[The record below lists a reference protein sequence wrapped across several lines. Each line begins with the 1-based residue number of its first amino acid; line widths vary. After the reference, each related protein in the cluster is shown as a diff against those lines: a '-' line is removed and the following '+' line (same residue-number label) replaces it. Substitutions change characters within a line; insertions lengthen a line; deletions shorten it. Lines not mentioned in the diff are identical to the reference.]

1 LVVFILNGLS
11 EWNEMKH
18 RRKFLHLAAGVAALP
33 VVSNITRAQTYPWR
47 PVRIIVGFT
56 AGSATDITA
65 RLFAQKLNEAWNV
78 PVTVENIPGAGGSV
92 GAERVAK
99 SPPDGSTFYWGAN
112 GAMTINPSLQPS
124 PTFDPVRDLA
134 PIARVLVMP
143 SILAVNNEVPAKTV
157 AELFALAKAQPGK
170 LSFASPGVGT
180 PQHIAGELLKN
191 LAGVDIVHVPYRG
204 AILTDVIGGR
214 VTMTLQNMG
223 VILPIVRDGK
233 LRALA
238 VTSLKRSPIVSE
250 LPTLAESGF
259 PDFEVISWF
268 GLLAPAA
275 TPAVIIGKVHAE
287 IVRIVANADMRER
300 VAQLG
305 LEASVN
311 SPEEFVAVIKTD
323 TAKWAKVIR
332 AANIK
337 AE

>member
-1 LVVFILNGLS
+1 
-11 EWNEMKH
+11 MKH
-18 RRKFLHLAAGVAALP
+18 RRKFLRLAAAFAALP
-33 VVSNITRAQTYPWR
+33 LVSNITRAQTYPSR

-92 GAERVAK
+92 AAERVAK
-99 SPPDGSTFYWGAN
+99 SVPDGSTFYWGAN

-143 SILAVNNEVPAKTV
+143 SILAINNEVRATTV
-157 AELFALAKAQPGK
+157 AELFVLAKEQPGK

-191 LAGVDIVHVPYRG
+191 LAGIDIVHVPYRG

-223 VILPIVRDGK
+223 VILPIIRDGK

-238 VTSLKRSPIVSE
+238 VTSLKRSPIISE

-268 GLLAPAA
+268 GLLAPTA
-275 TPAVIIGKVHAE
+275 TPAFIIDKVHAE
-287 IVRIVANADMRER
+287 VVRIVANADMQER
-300 VAQLG
+300 IAQLG
-305 LEASVN
+305 LEASVS
-311 SPEEFVAVIKTD
+311 SPEEFAEVIKTD

>member
-1 LVVFILNGLS
+1 MN
-11 EWNEMKH
+11 
-18 RRKFLHLAAGVAALP
+18 
-33 VVSNITRAQTYPWR
+33 
-47 PVRIIVGFT
+47 
-56 AGSATDITA
+56 D
-65 RLFAQKLNEAWNV
+65 AWNV

-124 PTFDPVRDLA
+124 PTFDPIRDLA

-204 AILTDVIGGR
+204 AIFTDVIGGR
-214 VTMTLQNMG
+214 VTMTLQNVG
-223 VILPIVRDGK
+223 AILPIIRDGK

-238 VTSLKRSPIVSE
+238 VTSLKRSPFTPE

-259 PDFEVISWF
+259 PDFEAISWF
-268 GLLAPAA
+268 GLLAPAG
-275 TPAVIIGKVHAE
+275 TPTVIIDKVHAD
-287 IVRIVANADMRER
+287 IVHIAAHADMQER
-300 VAQLG
+300 IAQLG
-305 LEASVN
+305 LTASVN
-311 SPEEFVAVIKTD
+311 SPEEFAEVIKTD